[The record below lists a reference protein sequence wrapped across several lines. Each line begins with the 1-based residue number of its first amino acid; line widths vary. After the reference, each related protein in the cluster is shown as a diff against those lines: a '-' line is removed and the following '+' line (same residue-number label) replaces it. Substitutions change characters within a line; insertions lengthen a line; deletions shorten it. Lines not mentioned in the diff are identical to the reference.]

1 MLSILLLFVVLFPAL
16 VGWGHVAGLIFR
28 RKFSTIALQ
37 AAAGIM
43 AAGLFFTGV
52 AFFLPLTRPL
62 ELTVLLFGWYYFLKT
77 KGYRP
82 FFSLFW
88 KNKMLMGL
96 IVVLTALYSSFFP
109 FIMDHFGYY
118 IPTIKWL
125 SSGGLVRGLA
135 NLDMVLGQMS
145 VWHIFQA
152 GVSHLADSFLRS
164 NALLLLIYLIYCL
177 EKKDWLPFVFVPV
190 LVLFVQSPSPD
201 LPALVLSLII
211 VRETLQGK
219 TDSFLLTLSV
229 FVFAVKATFFWLPL
243 FLLLDL
249 VRQRQLWNAK
259 MIAPAGFVFLLYL
272 FKNIWVFG
280 FPLFPSTFSSFGV
293 PWQPDLVLMQNSA
306 DLALEKSYDMQ
317 YRAEDVRRF
326 TTMQSVTNWLLLP
339 GIKGVIHCLF
349 AVVLIILIWVAVAT
363 KTLKVR
369 LLCIALLIKSLFILL
384 FSAQYRF
391 FIDVFFVTVLI
402 TAGKYARKNWV
413 LGISSALSFSVLI
426 ILIQPTLLQK
436 LVPSFRMGFFIG
448 QFKVTQLLKP
458 SVYEWSKFETYQLG
472 NLSFNVSRGYPY
484 SFDTQLPSIT
494 PDFLRENYEAG
505 VFPQRDEKGFIS
517 RKLTPEEKRYL
528 RKIMEAHQVYFP
540 AK

>member
-52 AFFLPLTRPL
+52 AFFLPLTWPL

-82 FFSLFW
+82 LFSLFW

-96 IVVLTALYSSFFP
+96 IAVLTALYSSFFP

-317 YRAEDVRRF
+317 YQAEDIRRF
-326 TTMQSVTNWLLLP
+326 TTMQSVINWLLLP

-363 KTLKVR
+363 KSLKVR

-391 FIDVFFVTVLI
+391 FIDVFFVTALI

-413 LGISSALSFSVLI
+413 LGISSALSLIVLI

-436 LVPSFRMGFFIG
+436 LVPSFRMGFFMG

-458 SVYEWSKFETYQLG
+458 SVYEWNKFDTYQLG
-472 NLSFNVSRGYPY
+472 NLTFNVSRGYPY

-494 PDFLRENYEAG
+494 PDFLRENYEAA
-505 VFPQRDEKGFIS
+505 VFPQRAEKGFIS

-528 RKIMEAHQVYFP
+528 RKIMEAH
-540 AK
+540 